1 MEEPNELYQAAVK
14 VVRAI
19 VEKHGNGDVTFVPE
33 KDITG
38 KMTCPVCSNGVM
50 TYGISSYNGH
60 RDAQCSTGC
69 FGYYVE

>member
-1 MEEPNELYQAAVK
+1 MREPNELRQVVKK
-14 VVRAI
+14 VVKAI
-19 VEKHGNGDVTFVPE
+19 VDKHGNGDVKFVPE
-33 KDITG
+33 KDIEGT
-38 KMTCPVCSNGVM
+38 MPCPVCNNGVM